1 MEMYYCLCNGA
12 AGSGVL
18 SVLVDPI
25 SAMSRIIGHEA
36 LEQE

>member
-1 MEMYYCLCNGA
+1 MYGCLYNGA
-12 AGSGVL
+12 AGSAVL
-18 SVLVDPI
+18 LALVDSI